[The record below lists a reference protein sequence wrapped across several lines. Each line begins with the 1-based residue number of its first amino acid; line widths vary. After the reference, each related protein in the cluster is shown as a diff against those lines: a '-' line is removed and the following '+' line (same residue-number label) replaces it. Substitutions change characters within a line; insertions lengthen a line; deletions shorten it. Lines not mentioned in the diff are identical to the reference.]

1 MQSKDPGI
9 RQLVEL
15 ESLKTWSLIVTL
27 FGDLNGKELTGS
39 QIKSLL
45 GHIGIKPEAIRTA
58 LYRLKSDGWIISEK
72 RGREAFYKLS
82 RKGREQTQA
91 VTDDIYG
98 QSRRY
103 PDGWQFVY
111 HKDEPSTNDAISLS
125 KDLFVVPVEQ
135 TTRADNDAHQCLS
148 LKLVDK
154 QIPDWFVAKLAPE
167 PIQRNASALI
177 DVVSN
182 NAINYIE
189 QDALAL
195 RLLVLHHWRKLAL
208 RPGSWALMWFVPSG
222 VLTTCQQA
230 VTMFLQDTSRINA
243 ESIE

>member
-15 ESLKTWSLIVTL
+15 ETLKTWSLIVTL
-27 FGDLNGKELTGS
+27 FGDLDGQELTGS

-58 LYRLKSDGWIISEK
+58 LYRLKSDGWIRSEK

-82 RKGREQTQA
+82 RKGHEQTLA

-98 QSRRY
+98 QSNRY
-103 PDGWQFVY
+103 RDGWQFVY
-111 HKDEPSTNDAISLS
+111 HKDNPTTHDAISLS
-125 KDLFVVPVEQ
+125 KDLFVMPVERN
-135 TTRADNDAHQCLS
+135 TCKDNNVQQCLS
-148 LKLVDK
+148 FNLVDN

-167 PIQRNASALI
+167 PIQRNASTLI
-177 DVVSN
+177 AVVSDN
-182 NAINYIE
+182 PADYTV
-189 QDALAL
+189 QDALVL

-208 RPGSWALMWFVPSG
+208 RPASWALMWFEPSN
-222 VLTTCQQA
+222 VLTICQQS
-230 VTMFLQDTSRINA
+230 VTTFLCDTNRIKA
-243 ESIE
+243 ESIK